1 VRASVVAVLGRG
13 VVPPGTP
20 VMRADDPG
28 VLGEGL
34 FETMLVRDGRPWLL
48 DEHLARLA
56 AAAPSLGLAVPTT
69 LTLTDFVL
77 DACAEWPRDLEGALR
92 LVCTPMTAFCTIAP
106 VPPRVLSLRVR
117 TLPAPSGMPVKSLSY
132 GPSLAARRW
141 AAANGVDDAL
151 WVSPDGYALEG
162 PTASLVWLD
171 GDALCTV
178 PPSAGVLP
186 GVTAAWLLAQA
197 PSQGWQAEHR
207 MTKPAGLAA
216 VDGVWL
222 ASSVRGLAEV
232 CVLDGVELLPSLH
245 TERLRSLVSRPRG

>member
-1 VRASVVAVLGRG
+1 MLGRG
-13 VVPPGTP
+13 VVPAGTP

-48 DEHLARLA
+48 DEHLTRLA
-56 AAAPSLGLAVPTT
+56 AAAPTLGLAVPTS
-69 LTLTDFVL
+69 LTDFVL
-77 DACAEWPRDLEGALR
+77 EACAEWPAGVEGALR

-117 TLPAPSGMPVKSLSY
+117 TLPAASGLPVKSLSY

-141 AAANGVDDAL
+141 ATAHGADDAL

-171 GDALCTV
+171 SGVLCTV

-197 PSQGWQAEHR
+197 PSLGWGADHR
-207 MTKPAGLAA
+207 MIRPEALGST
-216 VDGVWL
+216 DGVWL
-222 ASSVRGLAEV
+222 VSSVRGVAEV
-232 CVLDGVELLPSLH
+232 RALDGQDLARSAA
-245 TERLRSLVSRPRG
+245 TERLRTLLGY

>member
-1 VRASVVAVLGRG
+1 
-13 VVPPGTP
+13 
-20 VMRADDPG
+20 
-28 VLGEGL
+28 
-34 FETMLVRDGRPWLL
+34 MLVRDGRPWGLG
-48 DEHLARLA
+48 EHLTRLA
-56 AAAPSLGLAVPTT
+56 AAAPTLGLTVPTS
-69 LTLTDFVL
+69 LTDLVL
-77 DACAEWPRDLEGALR
+77 EACAEWPAGVEGALR

-117 TLPAPSGMPVKSLSY
+117 TLPAASGMPVKSLSY

-141 AAANGVDDAL
+141 AAGQGVDDAL

-171 GDALCTV
+171 GGALCTV

-197 PSQGWQAEHR
+197 PSLGWRADHR
-207 MTKPAGLAA
+207 MIKPGALAM

-222 ASSVRGLAEV
+222 TSSVRGVAEV
-232 CVLDGVELLPSLH
+232 RQLDGQDLARSAA
-245 TERLRSLVSRPRG
+245 TEPLRTLC

>member
-1 VRASVVAVLGRG
+1 
-13 VVPPGTP
+13 
-20 VMRADDPG
+20 MRADDPG

-34 FETMLVRDGRPWLL
+34 FETMLIRDGRPWLL

-56 AAAPSLGLAVPTT
+56 AAAPSLGLAVPTS
-69 LTLTDFVL
+69 LTDFVL
-77 DACAEWPRDLEGALR
+77 EACAEWPADVEGALR
-92 LVCTPMTAFCTIAP
+92 LVCTPMTAFCSIAP
-106 VPPRVLSLRVR
+106 VPPRALSLRVR
-117 TLPAPSGMPVKSLSY
+117 TLPAASGMPVKSLSY

-141 AAANGVDDAL
+141 AAANGVDDTL
-151 WVSPDGYALEG
+151 WISPDGYALEG

-186 GVTAAWLLAQA
+186 GVTAAWLLGQA
-197 PSQGWQAEHR
+197 PSQGWQASHR
-207 MTKPAGLAA
+207 MIKRAELHE

-232 CVLDGVELLPSLH
+232 CALDGHDLPVSAH
-245 TERLRSLVSRPRG
+245 TARLRALLGY

>member
-1 VRASVVAVLGRG
+1 VQASVVAVLGRG
-13 VVPPGTP
+13 VVSPGTP

-56 AAAPSLGLAVPTT
+56 DSAPTVGLAVPTGLADLVRT
-69 LTLTDFVL
+69 
-77 DACAEWPRDLEGALR
+77 ACAAWPAEVLGALR
-92 LVCTPMTAFCTIAP
+92 LVCTPMTAFCSIST
-106 VPPRVLSLRVR
+106 VLPRPLSLRVR
-117 TLPAPSGMPVKSLSY
+117 TLPAASGMPVKSLSY
-132 GPSLAARRW
+132 GPSLATRRW

-171 GDALCTV
+171 GDVLCTV

-186 GVTAAWLLAQA
+186 GITAAWLLGQA
-197 PSQGWQAEHR
+197 PSLGWRAAHR
-207 MTKPAGLAA
+207 MIKPGALAS

-222 ASSVRGLAEV
+222 ASSVRGLAAV
-232 CVLDGVELLPSLH
+232 VSLDGVPLRLSPH
-245 TERLRSLVSRPRG
+245 TERLRSLLSRPRG

>member
-1 VRASVVAVLGRG
+1 MVVAVLGRG

-48 DEHLARLA
+48 DEHLARLTA
-56 AAAPSLGLAVPTT
+56 SAPSLGLAVPTS
-69 LTLTDFVL
+69 LADLVL
-77 DACAEWPRDLEGALR
+77 EACAQWPGEVEGALR

-117 TLPAPSGMPVKSLSY
+117 TLPAASGLPVKSLSY

-141 AAANGVDDAL
+141 AAASGVDDAL

-186 GVTAAWLLAQA
+186 GVTAAWLLGQA
-197 PSQGWQAEHR
+197 AARGWQAAHR
-207 MTKPAGLAA
+207 MIKTAALAS

-232 CVLDGVELLPSLH
+232 RTLDGHDLPPSAH
-245 TERLRSLVSRPRG
+245 TERLRALLGY

>member
-1 VRASVVAVLGRG
+1 MRASVVAVLGRG
-13 VVPPGTP
+13 VVPAGTP

-56 AAAPSLGLAVPTT
+56 AAAPTLGLAVPTS
-69 LTLTDFVL
+69 LTGFVL
-77 DACAEWPRDLEGALR
+77 EACAEWPADLEGALR

-106 VPPRVLSLRVR
+106 VPPRVPSLRVR
-117 TLPAPSGMPVKSLSY
+117 TLPAASGMPVKSLSY
-132 GPSLAARRW
+132 GPSLTARRW

-151 WVSPDGYALEG
+151 WVSPEGWALEG

-171 GDALCTV
+171 GDDLCTV
-178 PPSAGVLP
+178 PPSAGVLS

-197 PSQGWQAEHR
+197 PSLGWRPERR
-207 MTKPAGLAA
+207 MIKASALAT

-232 CVLDGVELLPSLH
+232 RALDGEDLSPSPH
-245 TERLRSLVSRPRG
+245 TERLRALLGY

>member
-1 VRASVVAVLGRG
+1 MRASIVTVLGRG
-13 VVPPGTP
+13 VVPAGSP

-69 LTLTDFVL
+69 LTDFVL
-77 DACAEWPRDLEGALR
+77 EACAEWPADVEGALR

-117 TLPAPSGMPVKSLSY
+117 TLPAASGVPVKSLSY

-197 PSQGWQAEHR
+197 PSQGWRPEHR
-207 MTKPAGLAA
+207 MIKPAKLPS

-222 ASSVRGLAEV
+222 ASSVRGVAEV
-232 CVLDGVELLPSLH
+232 CALDGHDLRGSTH
-245 TERLRSLVSRPRG
+245 TERLHALLGY

>member
-1 VRASVVAVLGRG
+1 
-13 VVPPGTP
+13 
-20 VMRADDPG
+20 MRADDPG

-56 AAAPSLGLAVPTT
+56 AAAPSLGLAVPTS
-69 LTLTDFVL
+69 LADFVL
-77 DACAEWPRDLEGALR
+77 EACAEWPAGVEGALR

-117 TLPAPSGMPVKSLSY
+117 TLPAASGVPVKSLSY

-171 GDALCTV
+171 GDTLCTV
-178 PPSAGVLP
+178 PPSAGILP
-186 GVTAAWLLAQA
+186 GVTAAWLLGQA
-197 PSQGWQAEHR
+197 PSQGWRPEHR
-207 MTKPAGLAA
+207 MVKPAELPA

-232 CVLDGVELLPSLH
+232 CALDGHDLPRSTH
-245 TERLRSLVSRPRG
+245 TERLRALLGS

>member
-1 VRASVVAVLGRG
+1 M
-13 VVPPGTP
+13 VPPGTP

-34 FETMLVRDGRPWLL
+34 FETMLVRDGQPWLL

-56 AAAPSLGLAVPTT
+56 AAAPTVGLAVPTS
-69 LTLTDFVL
+69 LAEFVL
-77 DACAEWPRDLEGALR
+77 AACVEWPAELEGALR
-92 LVCTPMTAFCTIAP
+92 LVCTPMTAFCTISP

-117 TLPAPSGMPVKSLSY
+117 TLPAASGVPVKSLSY

-151 WVSPDGYALEG
+151 WVSSEGHALEG
-162 PTASLVWLD
+162 PTSSLVWLD

-197 PSQGWQAEHR
+197 PSQGWRAER
-207 MTKPAGLAA
+207 RVIRPEALTSL
-216 VDGVWL
+216 DGVWL
-222 ASSVRGLAEV
+222 ASSLRGLAEV
-232 CVLDGVELLPSLH
+232 CVLDGVELLQSLH
-245 TERLRSLVSRPRG
+245 TERLRSLVSRRP